1 MPMDSRSNSRRRLY
15 PASKD
20 LKRWIGCE
28 PFFEPMGLVRQ
39 IVILTTQHRWSVGC
53 GPGGV
58 SYGKCADD
66 FGLSSKIF
74 CELLPGFPGEG
85 Y

>member
-1 MPMDSRSNSRRRLY
+1 MDSRSNSRRRLY
-15 PASKD
+15 RACKD

-28 PFFEPMGLVRQ
+28 PFFEPDGFGAANGDPDHRASLV
-39 IVILTTQHRWSVGC
+39 VGAVLAVFLTEN
-53 GPGGV
+53 
-58 SYGKCADD
+58 ALMI
-66 FGLSSKIF
+66 FGLSSKNF